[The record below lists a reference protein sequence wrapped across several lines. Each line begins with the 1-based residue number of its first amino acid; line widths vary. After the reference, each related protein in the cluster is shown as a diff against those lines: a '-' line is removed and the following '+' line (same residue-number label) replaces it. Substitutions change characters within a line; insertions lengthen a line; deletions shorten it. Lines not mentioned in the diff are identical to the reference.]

1 MDMNKRENE
10 LFEAELRRLKPA
22 GLPEELQSRLNTPPL
37 TPPLV
42 TTRRLET
49 RPHSPMRHPNWPLW
63 LRWLAPAAAVGLAVL
78 IAVPQAHRA
87 KVKHTRALPAAACAS
102 TLKADQVEIDRQ
114 LLGSFDAVAEMPDGE
129 PVRFRF
135 QQWMDAVTL
144 RDSVRGVEVV
154 QRTPRIEV
162 VPVSFVSY

>member
-1 MDMNKRENE
+1 MNEREHE

-22 GLPEELQSRLNTPPL
+22 RMPDEFESRLNAQAPVPSHEFASRSRSQMSLLDT
-37 TPPLV
+37 
-42 TTRRLET
+42 
-49 RPHSPMRHPNWPLW
+49 SSW
-63 LRWLAPAAAVGLAVL
+63 LRWLAPATALALALLAVL
-78 IAVPQAHRA
+78 SQLHRGRNSAPPITPASVPA
-87 KVKHTRALPAAACAS
+87 
-102 TLKADQVEIDRQ
+102 LKADLVEIDRQ
-114 LLGSFDAVAEMPDGE
+114 LLGSFDAVADMPDGE

-162 VPVSFVSY
+162 VPVSFATY

>member
-1 MDMNKRENE
+1 MNEREQE

-22 GLPEELQSRLNTPPL
+22 RLPDEFESRLNALPPMPSREL
-37 TPPLV
+37 D
-42 TTRRLET
+42 TRR
-49 RPHSPMRHPNWPLW
+49 RSPMRRLDWSLW
-63 LRWLAPAAAVGLAVL
+63 LRWLAPLTAVAVVLLIVVSLSSRGKNSTPPVSAAS
-78 IAVPQAHRA
+78 
-87 KVKHTRALPAAACAS
+87 AS

-114 LLGSFDAVAEMPDGE
+114 LLGSFDAIANMPDGE

-154 QRTPRIEV
+154 QRVPRIEV
-162 VPVSFVSY
+162 VPVSFATY

>member
-1 MDMNKRENE
+1 MNEQEHE

-22 GLPEELQSRLNTPPL
+22 RLPDELESRLNAPP
-37 TPPLV
+37 PMPSREFA
-42 TTRRLET
+42 TRQRSQVWRLYW
-49 RPHSPMRHPNWPLW
+49 SSWV
-63 LRWLAPAAAVGLAVL
+63 RWLAPLTAVAVALLVVVSQLNRARNSAPPVTAAP
-78 IAVPQAHRA
+78 VP
-87 KVKHTRALPAAACAS
+87 

-114 LLGSFDAVAEMPDGE
+114 LLGSFDAVANMPEGE

-135 QQWMDAVTL
+135 QQWMDAVTV

-162 VPVSFVSY
+162 VPVSFASY